1 LGGPLIASLSYAMSG
16 RSRYANGD
24 GSDFSEIVGAEDL
37 ESPTRE
43 YPQKGKGLRAVLS
56 LQALAG

>member
-1 LGGPLIASLSYAMSG
+1 MSG